1 MNHGGNTLKN
11 FLNKA
16 EFCLNQLKEG
26 KYSEFTGW
34 MNPEIDETNLKSIL
48 ADSEHIRENY
58 ETLVVIGAGGSHL
71 GAKAIIEALSP
82 KYNRKLEVIFMGNNL
97 SPLDMN
103 ETLEY
108 LKTKK
113 FFVNVISKSGGTL
126 EPAVAFSNVQKLM
139 FEIYGENAF
148 DHLIVTT
155 DKLNGELREF
165 ANKNNIKSYVIPE
178 DVGGRFS
185 VLTPVGLL
193 PIACAGIDIER
204 LLEGAQRERD
214 ITLRVVG
221 VNSAL
226 AYSSFRVSN
235 YMKGRKIEIFATYEP
250 RLRYFA
256 EWWKQLFGETEGK
269 DGKGIFPTVAN
280 FSSDLHSIGQ
290 IIQDGEDSLIETH
303 FVVENYEK
311 DYEMQYDKN
320 DLPLTSKL
328 SSLKM
333 SDLNNKVY
341 QATLDAHFEKGI
353 PCVTLTLNKLNE
365 YELGRKIFLLMMSA
379 SLSAMM
385 INVHPFNQPGVE
397 TYKKNIKL

>member
-16 EFCLNQLKEG
+16 ELCLNQLKEG

-34 MNPEIDETNLKSIL
+34 MNPEVDETNLKSIL
-48 ADSEHIRENY
+48 TDSEHIRENY

-113 FFVNVISKSGGTL
+113 IFVNVISKSGGTL

-165 ANKNNIKSYVIPE
+165 ASKNNIKSYVIPE

-193 PIACAGIDIER
+193 PIACAGINIER

-303 FVVENYEK
+303 FVVESYEK

-341 QATLDAHFEKGI
+341 QATLDAHFEKGV
-353 PCVTLTLNKLNE
+353 PCVTLTLDKLNE

>member
-1 MNHGGNTLKN
+1 MKI

-58 ETLVVIGAGGSHL
+58 DTLVVIGAGGSHL

-113 FFVNVISKSGGTL
+113 IFVNVISKSGGTL

-139 FEIYGENAF
+139 FEIYGETAF

-165 ANKNNIKSYVIPE
+165 ASKNNIKSYVIPE

-193 PIACAGIDIER
+193 PIACAGINIER

-303 FVVENYEK
+303 FVVESYEK

-341 QATLDAHFEKGI
+341 QATLDAHFEKGV
-353 PCVTLTLNKLNE
+353 PCVTLTLDKLNE